1 MVLLKAKAK
10 KEPTWDEIG
19 KAIGNKIDKECDSEK
34 KSWFSKGCSSASG
47 CGGAI
52 YGLGFLGALVYFI
65 TTAPDFWAAVI
76 GVIKAIFWPGV
87 IVYGALKFLGM

>member
-1 MVLLKAKAK
+1 LKGKSK
-10 KEPTWDEIG
+10 KEATWDEIG
-19 KAIGNKIDKECDSEK
+19 KAIGSKIEKECDGEK
-34 KSWFSKGCSSASG
+34 KPWFSNCCSSATGS
-47 CGGAI
+47 GGAI

-87 IVYGALKFLGM
+87 LAYGALKFFGM